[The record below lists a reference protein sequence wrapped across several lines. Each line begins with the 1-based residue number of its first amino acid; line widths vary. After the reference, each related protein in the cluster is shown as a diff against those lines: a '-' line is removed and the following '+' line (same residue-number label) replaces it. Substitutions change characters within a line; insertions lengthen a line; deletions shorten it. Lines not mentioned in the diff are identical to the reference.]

1 MNDENGRLPSG
12 WFQATGEDLFE
23 FLRGISYKKTD
34 VLTAPSDDSVTILRA
49 GNLQDGRIVFDDL
62 VHVPESYVRDEQR
75 IRKGDLIIAMSSGSA
90 TVVGKVAVV
99 DKDMPRVSFGAFCG
113 LLRPRTQE
121 YSHWLS
127 EFFQTKDYRDL
138 ISSLAAGINI
148 NNLRREYLY
157 DLSIPV
163 PPISEMQR
171 LEKKIEA
178 LQERSQRAREALS
191 EVGTLLEQFRQSVL
205 AAAFRGDLTTDWRT
219 AHPNVEPA
227 SELLC
232 RIRAERRHRWEQTA
246 LAKYEA
252 KGQKPPKNW
261 QDKYEE
267 PEPVDDSYLPALPE
281 GWCWAGL
288 EELKDLSPNS
298 MTDGPFG
305 SKLKTS
311 HYSSS
316 GIRVVR
322 LGNIGVGH
330 FNASNEAFIPE
341 VHYEELRKHEIFA
354 GDLVIAAL
362 AEPVARCCKI
372 PPSIDKAIVKADC
385 IRFRPHP
392 SVLSEIVMH
401 WLNSGTGR
409 RLAEIASHGIGR
421 LRINMENLRP
431 LPVALPPVDEQIE
444 IVARITGQLAGIAR
458 IEEQVSS
465 YNEDLDQLDQS
476 ILAKAFRGELVRQD
490 PNDESAAALLAR
502 IREQKTQQTE
512 AAKHKQKTSMPQRG
526 NKMSE
531 ESSRLTPQQLTL
543 AEMLLTKD

>member
-1 MNDENGRLPSG
+1 MSDGNGGLPPG
-12 WFQATGEDLFE
+12 WALTELGTLSERCGGGTPSRSVKRYFQGKIPWLTVTDLPPI
-23 FLRGISYKKTD
+23 G
-34 VLTAPSDDSVTILRA
+34 TAPPTIVASRENITDEAIAVSSAKPIPKDSV
-49 GNLQDGRIVFDDL
+49 VF
-62 VHVPESYVRDEQR
+62 
-75 IRKGDLIIAMSSGSA
+75 A
-90 TVVGKVAVV
+90 TRVSVGKVAIAGCTLATNQ
-99 DKDMPRVSFGAFCG
+99 DFRSLLPGPAHEPSYIAWFLSYIAQFNLPSNQGTTIKRITASKFDGIRVP
-113 LLRPRTQE
+113 LPPLTEQQR
-121 YSHWLS
+121 
-127 EFFQTKDYRDL
+127 
-138 ISSLAAGINI
+138 IAA
-148 NNLRREYLY
+148 
-157 DLSIPV
+157 
-163 PPISEMQR
+163 
-171 LEKKIEA
+171 KIEA
-178 LQERSQRAREALS
+178 LRERSRRAREALS
-191 EVGTLLEQFRQSVL
+191 EVGPLLEQFRQSVL
-205 AAAFRGDLTTDWRT
+205 VAAFQGDLTTDWRA

-267 PEPVDDSYLPALPE
+267 PEPVDDSYLPALLE

-288 EELKDLSPNS
+288 DELKDLSPNS

-330 FNASNEAFIPE
+330 FNASDEAFIPE

-421 LRINMENLRP
+421 LRINMENLRS

-444 IVARITGQLAGIAR
+444 IVARITRQLAGIAR